1 MKENLTDLTPM
12 GDEALEARIIAWVL
26 GEASAFEAAELESL
40 CEQYPEWRVF
50 QRRMLALHDCLQEVH
65 APVAADD
72 WKLSAEKRG
81 KLDEV
86 LGKQDIT
93 SQVQRKSQRHWWVH
107 VAGIAAVLVML
118 AAIGTAALG
127 TMGKVGKGVAFKTS
141 QERVAYSAES
151 PSVAAFGSTRK
162 SFHPPAPGNFP
173 VSPATPSDEAVDPF
187 AASEPMPSETRPP
200 ASNQAARPSAPSA
213 SAQVIAG
220 APPAAI
226 AMPTPAVDG
235 KSASTRYGS
244 GDDLGEGWG
253 GQGLAKGEKKA
264 NVATEE
270 QQSNG
275 VAVWKRVSGGDVSH
289 AYSLGDLRAPADS
302 ASDNSAVIAGK
313 KLSDVD
319 ADERKKMLEEV
330 DRAWSLTG
338 EKGAAAAKPTGD
350 FEGGG
355 GGGMTAA
362 EFQEMEKAMAEGQD
376 KNTPQAERG
385 RERRDA
391 LQPAAGA
398 AQAADSAVV
407 VDSIGSNQ
415 DLPLQ
420 EGQKGDEVS
429 RALNKAE
436 GNTNLGK
443 YDEAAREYEEVLRVD
458 PYNKSARSGL
468 ERVSAAKSDYYRSA
482 YDQTRAE
489 LLTDVDKAWELDIPN
504 KGDNAVDP
512 LMNELTPA
520 PAVEEKTQELAKAA
534 VQSPVVKQKEAA
546 LVLSE
551 LSAEQD
557 PYSTFSLRVSDNAF
571 RIAQAAMA
579 QGQRPAAESVRI
591 EEFYN
596 AFDYGDPVPTAQEPV
611 AASIEQSAHPILP
624 QRNLLRIG
632 LRTAASGRG
641 AGQPLHLTLLIDQSG
656 SMSRGDRSAAL
667 TAAVRELG
675 TLLQAKDQISVIG
688 FSRTPRLLAENIPGD
703 QPQRL
708 LELLARTPSD
718 GGTNLEEALK
728 LGEIVAKRNELAGAQ
743 NRLLLLTDGAANLGN
758 ADPDR
763 LAAWVKALRQKN
775 IAFDI
780 AGIGTDGLNDP
791 LLVEIARHGNGR
803 YYVINDAAQAKQ
815 QFATQLAGAFRPS
828 AENVKVQVQFN
839 PKRVGKYQLV
849 GFEKDRLNTE
859 DFRNDQVDAAEMAAA
874 EAGQALYQVE
884 LLPDGVGDIGEVSV
898 RFRDVATRQMVE
910 RKWTIR
916 YDATTAVFERAAPTM
931 QLAGLAMLTAQ
942 KLQGGPAAP
951 MIRFSEMPQ
960 AQQQI
965 RDGFSQSPRVAELLE
980 MIRQLND

>member
-26 GEASAFEAAELESL
+26 GEASAFEAAELEVL

-50 QRRMLALHDCLQEVH
+50 QRRMLALHECLQEVH
-65 APVAADD
+65 APVATDD
-72 WKLSAEKRG
+72 WKLPAEKRG
-81 KLDEV
+81 KLDDV
-86 LGKQDIT
+86 LGKQEVAPPIR
-93 SQVQRKSQRHWWVH
+93 SKPRRHWWMN
-107 VAGIAAVLVML
+107 VAGIAAVLVMI
-118 AAIGTAALG
+118 AAIGSLTTG
-127 TMGKVGKGVAFKTS
+127 TMGKKNIVSMGMVKETPHIVT
-141 QERVAYSAES
+141 YSAQIPADETAEFAS
-151 PSVAAFGSTRK
+151 SAA
-162 SFHPPAPGNFP
+162 N
-173 VSPATPSDEAVDPF
+173 
-187 AASEPMPSETRPP
+187 EPMISEEP
-200 ASNQAARPSAPSA
+200 ALRMRMEAKPSAPSSANAKALA
-213 SAQVIAG
+213 SAPMDSIPV
-220 APPAAI
+220 PA
-226 AMPTPAVDG
+226 PAV
-235 KSASTRYGS
+235 KPASSTFGS
-244 GDDLGEGWG
+244 GDEFGEGWG
-253 GQGLAKGEKKA
+253 GQDLAKAEKKA

-275 VAVWKRVSGGDVSH
+275 VAVLDRATGGDTSS
-289 AYSLGDLRAPADS
+289 AYSLGDLRAPADY
-302 ASDNSAVIAGK
+302 ASGNSAVIAGTYK
-313 KLSDVD
+313 SGD
-319 ADERKKMLEEV
+319 ADGRRKMLEEV
-330 DRAWSLTG
+330 DGASWQLAG
-338 EKGAAAAKPTGD
+338 EKGAAAAKPTA
-350 FEGGG
+350 EAGGG
-355 GGGMTAA
+355 SGGGVTVA
-362 EFQEMEKAMAEGQD
+362 EFQAMEKTMADGKD
-376 KNTPQAERG
+376 ANGRLAERE
-385 RERRDA
+385 RERGQA
-391 LQPAAGA
+391 PQPAAGA
-398 AQAADSAVV
+398 AQAAGSAVV
-407 VDSIGSNQ
+407 VDSIRSNQ
-415 DLPLQ
+415 DLALE
-420 EGQKGDEVS
+420 EGQKGDQVHS
-429 RALNKAE
+429 ALYKAE
-436 GNTNLGK
+436 GNFKLGK
-443 YDEAAREYEEVLRVD
+443 YEEAAREYENVLRVD
-458 PYNKSARSGL
+458 PYNKGARRGL
-468 ERVSAAKSDYYRSA
+468 ERVSGAKSDYYRSA

-489 LLTDVDKAWELDIPN
+489 LLMEVDKSWELAIPGN
-504 KGDNAVDP
+504 DGKPVDP

-520 PAVEEKTQELAKAA
+520 PAIDAKKAQGEA
-534 VQSPVVKQKEAA
+534 PDVQAPVAKQKEAPLA
-546 LVLSE
+546 LTE
-551 LSAEQD
+551 LSAEQE

-579 QGQRPAAESVRI
+579 QGQRPAAESVRV

-656 SMSRGDRSAAL
+656 SMSRSDRSGAL
-667 TAAVRELG
+667 HTAVRELSS
-675 TLLQAKDQISVIG
+675 LLQPQDHISVIG
-688 FSRTPRLLAENIPGD
+688 FSRTPRLLAEKIPGD

-708 LELLARTPSD
+708 LDLLARTPSD

-803 YYVINDAAQAKQ
+803 YYVINDAVQAKQ
-815 QFATQLAGAFRPS
+815 QFAAQLAGAFRPA

-859 DFRNDQVDAAEMAAA
+859 DFRNDKVDAAEMAAA

-916 YDATTAVFERAAPTM
+916 HDATTPVFERAAPTM

-942 KLQGGPAAP
+942 KLQGGPVAP

-965 RDGFSQSPRVAELLE
+965 RDGFSQTPRVTELLE

>member
-26 GEASAFEAAELESL
+26 GEASAFEAAELEAL

-50 QRRMLALHDCLQEVH
+50 ERRMLALHECLQEVH
-65 APVAADD
+65 APVATDD
-72 WKLSAEKRG
+72 WKLSAEKRC

-86 LGKQDIT
+86 IGKNEVT
-93 SQVQRKSQRHWWVH
+93 PQVQHKPKRHWWMN
-107 VAGIAAVLVML
+107 VAGIAAVFVVIV
-118 AAIGTAALG
+118 AGG
-127 TMGKVGKGVAFKTS
+127 SFTMGIFGTVGTS
-141 QERVAYSAES
+141 VVMTETPYNVNYNYSAQI
-151 PSVAAFGSTRK
+151 
-162 SFHPPAPGNFP
+162 PA
-173 VSPATPSDEAVDPF
+173 DEAPDVHSF
-187 AASEPMPSETRPP
+187 GNRESRPLEQP
-200 ASNQAARPSAPSA
+200 RSIRTEGKAKPSAPSSA
-213 SAQVIAG
+213 SAKVIA
-220 APPAAI
+220 AAPAAVDLI
-226 AMPTPAVDG
+226 PVPAPAA
-235 KSASTRYGS
+235 KPASSTFGN
-244 GDDLGEGWG
+244 GDDFGESWG
-253 GQGLAKGEKKA
+253 GQDLAKGEKKA
-264 NVATEE
+264 NVVTEE

-275 VAVWKRVSGGDVSH
+275 VAVLERATGADTLNT
-289 AYSLGDLRAPADS
+289 YSSSDLRAPADYTS
-302 ASDNSAVIAGK
+302 GNSAVIAGTYMAG
-313 KLSDVD
+313 D
-319 ADERKKMLEEV
+319 ADGRRKMLEEV
-330 DRAWSLTG
+330 DGASWQLAG
-338 EKGAAAAKPTGD
+338 EKGAAAAKPTA
-350 FEGGG
+350 EAGGVSDLPVVDASKESVQFNTRSFQNSTTDAG
-355 GGGMTAA
+355 LALMQKKMA
-362 EFQEMEKAMAEGQD
+362 EFQKSESGLAQRERITRGL
-376 KNTPQAERG
+376 TPQRPAETASATGAVLADDPIRG
-385 RERRDA
+385 NEA
-391 LQPAAGA
+391 LT
-398 AQAADSAVV
+398 V
-407 VDSIGSNQ
+407 
-415 DLPLQ
+415 
-420 EGQKGDEVS
+420 EEDEKVAEVRS
-429 RALNKAE
+429 ALNIAE
-436 GNTNLGK
+436 GNFKLGK
-443 YDEAAREYEEVLRVD
+443 YEEAAREYEDVLRID
-458 PYNKSARSGL
+458 PYNKGARRGL

-489 LLTDVDKAWELDIPN
+489 LLMEVDKSWELAKPGNDGKP
-504 KGDNAVDP
+504 VDP

-520 PAVEEKTQELAKAA
+520 PAMDAKKAQGEAPDEQAPVE
-534 VQSPVVKQKEAA
+534 KQKEAPLA
-546 LVLSE
+546 LTE
-551 LSAEQD
+551 LSAEQE

-579 QGQRPAAESVRI
+579 QGQRPAAESVRV

-656 SMSRGDRSAAL
+656 SMSRSDRSGAL
-667 TAAVRELG
+667 HTAVRELSS
-675 TLLQAKDQISVIG
+675 LLQPQDHISVIG
-688 FSRTPRLLAENIPGD
+688 FSRTPRLLAEKIPGD

-708 LELLARTPSD
+708 LDLLARTPSD

-803 YYVINDAAQAKQ
+803 YYVINDAVQAKQ
-815 QFATQLAGAFRPS
+815 QFAAQLAGAFRPA

-859 DFRNDQVDAAEMAAA
+859 DFRNDKVDAAEMAAA

-916 YDATTAVFERAAPTM
+916 HDATTPVFERAAPTM

-942 KLQGGPAAP
+942 KLQGGPVAP

-965 RDGFSQSPRVAELLE
+965 RDGFSQTPRVTELLE